1 MVQFLQDTILSV
13 QEVADL
19 LHVHPNTVRLW
30 NNRGLLKAYRLGTR
44 GDRRF
49 TSRDLEAF
57 LNRTGSQFGYNDAN
71 QETEAYQEIEAE
83 A

>member
-30 NNRGLLKAYRLGTR
+30 NNRGLLKTYRLGTR
-44 GDRRF
+44 GHRRF
-49 TSRDLEAF
+49 TSRDVEEF
-57 LNRTGSQFGYNDAN
+57 LTLTGSQFVYNDAN
-71 QETEAYQEIEAE
+71 QETGAYQEIEAE